1 MEWYVTNMYF
11 PKQSLITVFDEK
23 KCSSK
28 LFSKII
34 IVCSFYEFIIKPK
47 QNSGKNASITL
58 KLSENKNN

>member
-1 MEWYVTNMYF
+1 MLIKVTLKENLEKMGWYVTNMYF

-34 IVCSFYEFIIKPK
+34 IVCSFYEFIIKAK
-47 QNSGKNASITL
+47 
-58 KLSENKNN
+58 

>member
-47 QNSGKNASITL
+47 
-58 KLSENKNN
+58 